1 MVRVWF
7 TSDLHLNHR
16 MLVDKGH
23 RPFATVEVMNETLV
37 DNWNSVVH
45 SQDTVWV
52 LGDVGMGST
61 QQFLPM
67 VSRLN
72 GTKHLIAGNHD
83 GCWSGHRFAHKNLPE
98 WLRFFETVQ
107 AFARRR
113 INGDSVLLSHFPYA
127 GAGDHT
133 ADERY
138 GEYRLH
144 DTGLWLL
151 HGHVH
156 AEWKTRRRMI
166 NVGVDVWDFAPVSL
180 DEIAALIAKGAEDEQ
195 QAAPPD
201 LHL

>member
-7 TSDLHLNHR
+7 TSDLHLNHS
-16 MLVDKGH
+16 MLVQKGH
-23 RPFATVEVMNETLV
+23 RPFANVEVMNNTLIN
-37 DNWNSVVH
+37 NWNDVVRTE
-45 SQDTVWV
+45 DTVWV

-67 VSRLN
+67 VPRLN

-83 GCWSGHRFAHKNLPE
+83 GCWSGHRFAHKALPE

-107 AFARRR
+107 SFARRR
-113 INGDSVLLSHFPYA
+113 INGQSVLLSHFPYA

-133 ADERY
+133 STERY
-138 GEYRLH
+138 AEYRLH

-156 AEWKTRRRMI
+156 AEWRVRGRMI
-166 NVGVDVWDFAPVSL
+166 NVGVDVNSFTPVSL
-180 DEIAALIAKGAEDEQ
+180 EWIAALIGKGAGDEQ
-195 QAAPPD
+195 QADPSD
-201 LHL
+201 LHS